1 MHRKK
6 KIPVGFIVTFVAAF
20 MLALLLTALLAK
32 FKPDMAQ
39 FMGMIFFGSW
49 LLLSFIGVGIVAL
62 AKKKKIGRHIKMIK
76 YRIQNV
82 DEVRFFQVMLALLIT
97 TVIMAGEVS
106 PVYAADAANVVAA
119 KFTSLQNLVSG
130 IISSVGSIITL
141 MGISE
146 WGIAFQGSE
155 GTMQA
160 NAFRRIAGGFVMA
173 MAPQILTA
181 IM

>member
-62 AKKKKIGRHIKMIK
+62 
-76 YRIQNV
+76 
-82 DEVRFFQVMLALLIT
+82 LIT

-106 PVYAADAANVVAA
+106 PVYAAEAANVVTA

-130 IISSVGSIITL
+130 IVSSIGSIITL
-141 MGISE
+141 WGISE

-160 NAFRRIAGGFVMA
+160 NAFKRIGGGFVMA
-173 MAPQILTA
+173 MAPQILAA